1 MHKEKDDIMRL
12 GRRRAWFGA
21 LVIVNVC
28 LLGAAAGASLPA
40 VASAPAGQAQA
51 PPGAPLMAENFFKNI
66 QVLKGMPVDEFMDA
80 MGMFSASLG
89 YDCVSCHSSELY
101 NNRDA
106 FAIATP
112 MIQRARQ
119 MIVMMQA
126 INKQYFGGQPRMSCF
141 TCHRGQ
147 DRPGNIPSLALQYGE
162 LVDDPNAMTIYPDTR
177 NTVEQVFTKYI
188 TALGGAQRLSALTS
202 YVATGTYEGFN
213 TGGSAIPVDVYAKAP
228 RQRAQVVHMPD
239 GDAIKTFDGTQAWA
253 AEGWRPMPLLQLT
266 GGNLEGA
273 QLEAI
278 VQFPAGIQKAYATWQ
293 VSGTLL
299 DDKSTTILQGTNPN
313 QLPVNFYFDAESG
326 LLVRIVRWNRTGV
339 GIVPT
344 QIDYSDYRDVN
355 GVKLPHHAVLTWT
368 DGQNTYEFKQIRPN
382 VTIDAARF
390 ARPAP
395 YAPRKQP

>member
-1 MHKEKDDIMRL
+1 MHKEAFF
-12 GRRRAWFGA
+12 GRTRACFVA
-21 LVIVNVC
+21 LVIINVW
-28 LLGAAAGASLPA
+28 LLGAAAAARFPA
-40 VASAPAGQAQA
+40 DASAQAGQAA
-51 PPGAPLMAENFFKNI
+51 PAQGPLMAENYFKNI

-119 MIVMMQA
+119 MIVMMNG

-162 LVDDPNAMTIYPDTR
+162 LMDDPNAMTIYPDTR

-188 TALGGAQRLSALTS
+188 AALGGAQRLAALTS

-213 TGGSAIPVDVYAKAP
+213 TGGSPIPVDVYAKAP
-228 RQRAQVVHMPD
+228 NQRAQVVHMPE

-273 QLEAI
+273 RLEAL
-278 VQFPAGIQKAYATWQ
+278 VQFPAGIQKEYASWQ

-299 DDKSTTILQGTNPN
+299 DGRSTTILQGTNPN

-326 LLVRIVRWNRTGV
+326 LIVRIVRWNRTGV

-355 GVKLPHHAVLTWT
+355 GVKLPHRVVLTWT
-368 DGQNTYEFKQIRPN
+368 DGQNTYVFKQIRPN
-382 VTIDAARF
+382 VPIDAARF
-390 ARPAP
+390 ARPAAYVP
-395 YAPRKQP
+395 KK

>member
-1 MHKEKDDIMRL
+1 MHNEKDDIMRL
-12 GRRRAWFGA
+12 GRRRVWFGA

-28 LLGAAAGASLPA
+28 LLGAAAAA
-40 VASAPAGQAQA
+40 RQAQA
-51 PPGAPLMAENFFKNI
+51 PAQGPLMAENYFKNI

-177 NTVEQVFTKYI
+177 NTVEQVFTRYM
-188 TALGGAQRLSALTS
+188 TALGGAQRLAGLTS
-202 YVATGTYEGFN
+202 YVATGTYAGFN
-213 TGGSAIPVDVYAKAP
+213 TGGSAISVDVYARAP
-228 RQRAQVVHMPD
+228 NQRAQVVHMQE
-239 GDAIKTFDGTQAWA
+239 GDAIKTFDGIQAWA

-273 QLEAI
+273 KLEAI
-278 VQFPAGIQKAYATWQ
+278 VQFPAGMQKAYANWQ

-299 DDKSTTILQGTNPN
+299 DDKSTTILQGANPN
-313 QLPVNFYFDAESG
+313 ELPVNFYFNAESG
-326 LLVRIVRWNRTGV
+326 LLVRIVRWSRTGV

-355 GVKLPHHAVLTWT
+355 GVKLPHHIVLTWT

-382 VTIDAARF
+382 VPIAAARF

-395 YAPRKQP
+395 YAPKR

>member
-1 MHKEKDDIMRL
+1 MHNEKGDTMRL

-21 LVIVNVC
+21 LVIFNVC
-28 LLGAAAGASLPA
+28 LLGAAAAA
-40 VASAPAGQAQA
+40 RQAPAPVPQG
-51 PPGAPLMAENFFKNI
+51 PVMAENYFKNV

-119 MIVMMQA
+119 MIVMMNA

-162 LVDDPNAMTIYPDTR
+162 LMDDPNAMTIYPDTR
-177 NTVEQVFTKYI
+177 NTVEQVFTKYM
-188 TALGGAQRLSALTS
+188 TALGGAQRVAALTS
-202 YVATGTYEGFN
+202 YIATGTYEGFN
-213 TGGSAIPVDVYAKAP
+213 TGGSPIPVDVYARAP
-228 RQRAQVVHMPD
+228 NQRTQVVHMPE
-239 GDAIKTFDGTQAWA
+239 GDAVKTFDGTQAWA

-273 QLEAI
+273 RLEAFM
-278 VQFPAGIQKAYATWQ
+278 QFPAGIRKEYANWQ

-313 QLPVNFYFDAESG
+313 QLPVNFYFDGESG

-344 QIDYSDYRDVN
+344 QIDYSEYRDVN
-355 GVKLPHHAVLTWT
+355 GVKLPHHVVLTWT
-368 DGQNTYEFKQIRPN
+368 DGQNTYVFKQIRPN
-382 VTIDAARF
+382 VPIEAARF
-390 ARPAP
+390 ARPTP
-395 YAPRKQP
+395 YAPRK

>member
-1 MHKEKDDIMRL
+1 MRF

-28 LLGAAAGASLPA
+28 LLGAVAAAQRRQPA
-40 VASAPAGQAQA
+40 PQ
-51 PPGAPLMAENFFKNI
+51 APLMSENYFKNI
-66 QVLKGMPVDEFMDA
+66 QVLKGIPVDEFMDA

-101 NNRDA
+101 NDRNA

-162 LVDDPNAMTIYPDTR
+162 LMDDPNAMTIFPDTR

-188 TALGGAQRLSALTS
+188 TALGGAQRLAGLTS

-213 TGGSAIPVDVYAKAP
+213 TGGSAIA
-228 RQRAQVVHMPD
+228 
-239 GDAIKTFDGTQAWA
+239 
-253 AEGWRPMPLLQLT
+253 
-266 GGNLEGA
+266 GGRLREGA
-273 QLEAI
+273 E
-278 VQFPAGIQKAYATWQ
+278 PARAGRA
-293 VSGTLL
+293 
-299 DDKSTTILQGTNPN
+299 
-313 QLPVNFYFDAESG
+313 
-326 LLVRIVRWNRTGV
+326 
-339 GIVPT
+339 
-344 QIDYSDYRDVN
+344 
-355 GVKLPHHAVLTWT
+355 HAGGRRHQDL
-368 DGQNTYEFKQIRPN
+368 
-382 VTIDAARF
+382 
-390 ARPAP
+390 
-395 YAPRKQP
+395 

>member
-1 MHKEKDDIMRL
+1 MHNDKGVTMRL
-12 GRRRAWFGA
+12 GRTRAWFVA
-21 LVIVNVC
+21 LVMINVC
-28 LLGAAAGASLPA
+28 LLGAAAAA
-40 VASAPAGQAQA
+40 RQTAPAQG
-51 PPGAPLMAENFFKNI
+51 PLMAENYFKNV

-119 MIVMMQA
+119 MIVMMNA

-162 LVDDPNAMTIYPDTR
+162 LIDDPNAMTIYPDTR
-177 NTVEQVFTKYI
+177 NTVEQVFTKYMD
-188 TALGGAQRLSALTS
+188 ALGGAQRVAAMTS
-202 YVATGTYEGFN
+202 YIASGTYDGFN
-213 TGGSAIPVDVYAKAP
+213 TGGSPIPVDVYAKAP
-228 RQRAQVVHMPD
+228 NQRTQVVHMPD

-273 QLEAI
+273 RLEAV
-278 VQFPAGIQKAYATWQ
+278 VQFPAGIQKEYASWQ

-299 DDKSTTILQGTNPN
+299 DDKSTTILQGTNPS

-355 GVKLPHHAVLTWT
+355 GVKLPHHVVLTWT
-368 DGQNTYEFKQIRPN
+368 DGQNTYVFKEIRPN
-382 VTIDAARF
+382 VPIEASRF

-395 YAPRKQP
+395 YVARAR

>member
-1 MHKEKDDIMRL
+1 
-12 GRRRAWFGA
+12 
-21 LVIVNVC
+21 
-28 LLGAAAGASLPA
+28 
-40 VASAPAGQAQA
+40 
-51 PPGAPLMAENFFKNI
+51 
-66 QVLKGMPVDEFMDA
+66 MPVDEFMDA

-119 MIVMMQA
+119 MIVMMNA

-162 LVDDPNAMTIYPDTR
+162 LMDDPNAMTIYPDTR
-177 NTVEQVFTKYI
+177 NSVEQVFTKYI
-188 TALGGAQRLSALTS
+188 TALGGAERVAAVTS

-213 TGGSAIPVDVYAKAP
+213 TGGSPIPVDVYAKAP
-228 RQRAQVVHMPD
+228 NQRAQVVHMQE
-239 GDAIKTFDGTQAWA
+239 GEAVKTFDGTQAWA

-266 GGNLEGA
+266 GGNLDGA
-273 QLEAI
+273 KLEAI
-278 VQFPAGIQKAYATWQ
+278 VQFPAGIQKEYANWQ

-299 DDKSTTILQGTNPN
+299 DGRSTTILQGTNPG

-326 LLVRIVRWNRTGV
+326 LLVRIVRWNRTAV

-355 GVKLPHHAVLTWT
+355 GVKLPHHLVLTWT
-368 DGQNTYEFKQIRPN
+368 DGQNTYVFKQIRPN
-382 VTIDAARF
+382 VPIEAARF

-395 YAPRKQP
+395 YAPKK